1 MMSKN
6 ISLFTGALLI
16 FKLINSTRHGRQ
28 SVVFK
33 YLKLRCSKELN
44 EPPNKKHG
52 DIETHP

>member
-16 FKLINSTRHGRQ
+16 FKLINSTRHSRQ
-28 SVVFK
+28 SIVFK